1 MTSEVDLG
9 KREGSDLVEIE
20 LGRKVES
27 AVDLGRNEES
37 AGVLV
42 VDLGR
47 KVGSDIDVVCDSG
60 KKGGCDVLYISLMG
74 VPPAVFAVAT
84 ELLGSITAKWDDNKG
99 RSVSDAIMV
108 LL

>member
-1 MTSEVDLG
+1 MG
-9 KREGSDLVEIE
+9 KREGSDLVEVD
-20 LGRKVES
+20 LGRKVGS

-42 VDLGR
+42 VDLVR
-47 KVGSDIDVVCDSG
+47 KIGSDTEVMLDSG
-60 KKGGCDVLYISLMG
+60 KKGGCDVLYMSLVG
-74 VPPAVFAVAT
+74 VPFAVFTAAA
-84 ELLGSITAKWDDNKG
+84 ELLGNTTAKWDDNTG

>member
-42 VDLGR
+42 VDL
-47 KVGSDIDVVCDSG
+47 VGSDIDVVCDSG

-74 VPPAVFAVAT
+74 VPLAVFAVAT
-84 ELLGSITAKWDDNKG
+84 ELLGSITAKWDDNNG
-99 RSVSDAIMV
+99 GSVSDAIMV